1 MTTTTTSI
9 TQAPAPEQLR
19 RFDDQALPDHPLE
32 WGNDG
37 TPLPELSIVYFYR
50 PIAGRFPMWSEIKTQ
65 ERLADVQAS
74 PGHFELRVLFTLSVE
89 DLARG
94 TLVPVMEA
102 RMHLDRMKKATAQVV
117 SGLHDVIR
125 ELGVKP

>member
-1 MTTTTTSI
+1 MTTDT

-19 RFDDQALPDHPLE
+19 RVDDLALPEQPLE

-37 TPLPELSIVYFYR
+37 TPLPPSSIVYFYR
-50 PIAGRFPMWSEIKTQ
+50 LRRGGLDLWSEIKTQ
-65 ERLADVQAS
+65 ERLASIQAQ
-74 PGHFELRVLFTLSVE
+74 PDTFELRVLFTLSVE

-102 RMHLDRMKKATAQVV
+102 RMHLDRMKKAAAQVV

>member
-1 MTTTTTSI
+1 MTTTDT
-9 TQAPAPEQLR
+9 TQASAPEQLR
-19 RFDDQALPDHPLE
+19 RFDDQALPEHPLE
-32 WGNDG
+32 WGSDG
-37 TPLPELSIVYFYR
+37 TPLPDSSIVYLYR
-50 PIAGRFPMWSEIKTQ
+50 PRGGVLWAEIKTQ

-74 PGHFELRVLFTLSVE
+74 PGHFDLRVLFTLSVE

-102 RMHLDRMKKATAQVV
+102 RMHLDRMKKAAAQVV